1 MERQGTRPPTAKRT
15 TGRES
20 GVVFVTPQKG
30 IIYQSCS
37 LLKECSNN
45 QAEYEALITGLE
57 MALDMGISVLKV
69 FGDSQLVIRQ
79 MNGIYEV
86 RKPGVTSLPR
96 TGNQGLNFL
105 ILSSF
110 EGMDQFQLAAEGL
123 VWDRGGR
130 LAITIHGH
138 YIYSVVVEEQVGEC
152 S

>member
-1 MERQGTRPPTAKRT
+1 M
-15 TGRES
+15 
-20 GVVFVTPQKG
+20 
-30 IIYQSCS
+30 
-37 LLKECSNN
+37 
-45 QAEYEALITGLE
+45 
-57 MALDMGISVLKV
+57 
-69 FGDSQLVIRQ
+69 
-79 MNGIYEV
+79 
-86 RKPGVTSLPR
+86 
-96 TGNQGLNFL
+96 